1 MKVDVVP
8 PYKFRK
14 AGSQIGYT
22 CNPSCITTSQDMA
35 LLPTEGQIYIYAGI
49 HSLVPLLVKSTS
61 PPPRFPSLPCSFPF
75 HPKDDS
81 VAVIFTDY
89 VIYAYSP

>member
-1 MKVDVVP
+1 MS
-8 PYKFRK
+8 RK
-14 AGSQIGYT
+14 ADVQIGYAY
-22 CNPSCITTSQDMA
+22 NPRYITTSQDMRLA
-35 LLPTEGQIYIYAGI
+35 QPVGQNYIYAGI

-61 PPPRFPSLPCSFPF
+61 PPPRFPSLPCSLPF